1 MKLFA
6 SIDQGTSSTRT
17 IIFDKDLKTVD
28 SRQEAYELNFP
39 NSGWVEIDP
48 EVLRNSVMNTME
60 PLVDKYKDKLNS
72 ISITNQRE
80 STIIWNKKT
89 GNAIY
94 PIIVWQDRRT
104 EGYCNELK
112 RQGHESMIQNKTGL
126 VIDPYFSATKIKWIL
141 NNVKQAKV
149 LLKSNNLLFGTVD
162 TFLIWKLTK
171 GKQHLTEASNASR
184 TMLYNIN
191 NNKWDKE
198 ILKKLNIPQKILPEV
213 KNSADNFGK
222 TDKKITGVEISIS
235 AVLGDQQ
242 AAAFG
247 QTCFEK
253 GSIKST
259 YGTGAFVIM
268 NTGPKKINSKNK
280 LLTTICYRLNNKNTY
295 ALEGSIFIAGAG
307 VQWLRDKVKLIKK
320 APETEKISKS
330 SKVNDGVFVV
340 PAFSGMGA
348 PYWRPDARGV
358 ITGLTRDSDW
368 KSIVRAT
375 VESVGYQS
383 FDLFDSM
390 NKDGLKPKIVKV
402 DGGMVANNW
411 FTQFLADIINLK
423 VVRPKILET
432 TALGVAL
439 LAGLQIGEY
448 KSLNQIKNM
457 WKKDRVFS
465 PNIKKT
471 LRNELL
477 AGWKLAI
484 PGPPLRTLC
493 LLFERFHPRGTRSPA
508 RPPILRSLQLP
519 VLRLR
524 YGRFGFHL
532 RHSIPQHVPPL

>member
-1 MKLFA
+1 MKKFII
-6 SIDQGTSSTRT
+6 SIDQGTTSSRV
-17 IIFDKDLKTVD
+17 ILFDTKGNIVFV
-28 SRQEAYELNFP
+28 SQYEFKQYFP
-39 NSGWVEIDP
+39 KNGWVEHNPNEIWSTTLKALKQ
-48 EVLRNSVMNTME
+48 VIN
-60 PLVDKYKDKLNS
+60 KAKKLKGH
-72 ISITNQRE
+72 ILTIGITNQRE
-80 STIIWNKKT
+80 TTILWNKKT
-89 GNAIY
+89 GKPIYNA
-94 PIIVWQDRRT
+94 IVWQDRRT
-104 EGYCNELK
+104 QDYCKLLK
-112 RQGHESMIQNKTGL
+112 KKNYENLFRNKTGL
-126 VIDPYFSATKIKWIL
+126 FIDPYFSATKIKWIL
-141 NNVKQAKV
+141 DNVKISKK
-149 LLKSNNLLFGTVD
+149 LLSSNDLLFGTVD

-191 NNKWDKE
+191 NNKWDRE

-439 LAGLQIGEY
+439 LAGHQIGEY
-448 KSLNQIKNM
+448 KSLNQIKDM
-457 WKKDRVFS
+457 WKKDRIFK
-465 PNIKKT
+465 PKMKQNFRKD
-471 LRNELL
+471 LL
-477 AGWKLAI
+477 NGWKLAI
-484 PGPPLRTLC
+484 KKTL
-493 LLFERFHPRGTRSPA
+493 A
-508 RPPILRSLQLP
+508 
-519 VLRLR
+519 
-524 YGRFGFHL
+524 
-532 RHSIPQHVPPL
+532 

>member
-1 MKLFA
+1 LKKFII
-6 SIDQGTSSTRT
+6 SIDQGTTSSRV
-17 IIFDKDLKTVD
+17 ILFDTKGNIVFV
-28 SRQEAYELNFP
+28 SQYEFKQYFP
-39 NSGWVEIDP
+39 KNGWVEHNPNEIWSTT
-48 EVLRNSVMNTME
+48 LRALKQVIN
-60 PLVDKYKDKLNS
+60 KAKKLKGH
-72 ISITNQRE
+72 ILTIGITNQRE
-80 STIIWNKKT
+80 TTILWNKKT
-89 GNAIY
+89 GKPIYNA
-94 PIIVWQDRRT
+94 IVWQDRRT
-104 EGYCNELK
+104 QDYCKLLK
-112 RQGHESMIQNKTGL
+112 KKNYENSFRNKTGL
-126 VIDPYFSATKIKWIL
+126 FIDPYFSATKIKWIL
-141 NNVKQAKV
+141 DNVKISKK
-149 LLKSNNLLFGTVD
+149 LLSSNDLLFGTVD

-171 GKQHLTEASNASR
+171 GKQHLTEVSNASR

-198 ILKKLNIPQKILPEV
+198 ILKKLNIPKKILPEV

-268 NTGPKKINSKNK
+268 NTGTKKINSKNK

-330 SKVNDGVFVV
+330 SKINDGVFVV

-390 NKDGLKPKIVKV
+390 NKDGLKPRIVKV

-439 LAGLQIGEY
+439 LAGLQVGEY

-484 PGPPLRTLC
+484 KKTL
-493 LLFERFHPRGTRSPA
+493 A
-508 RPPILRSLQLP
+508 
-519 VLRLR
+519 
-524 YGRFGFHL
+524 
-532 RHSIPQHVPPL
+532 

>member
-1 MKLFA
+1 MKKFII
-6 SIDQGTSSTRT
+6 SIDQGTTSSRV
-17 IIFDKDLKTVD
+17 ILFDTKGNIVFV
-28 SRQEAYELNFP
+28 SQYEFKQYFP
-39 NSGWVEIDP
+39 KNGWVEHNPNEIWSTTLKALKQ
-48 EVLRNSVMNTME
+48 VIN
-60 PLVDKYKDKLNS
+60 KAKKLNGH
-72 ISITNQRE
+72 ILTIGITNQRE
-80 STIIWNKKT
+80 TTILWNKKT
-89 GNAIY
+89 GKPIYNA
-94 PIIVWQDRRT
+94 IVWQDRRT
-104 EGYCNELK
+104 QDYCKLLK
-112 RQGHESMIQNKTGL
+112 KKNYENLFRNKTGL
-126 VIDPYFSATKIKWIL
+126 FIDPYFSATKIKWIL
-141 NNVKQAKV
+141 DNVKISKK
-149 LLKSNNLLFGTVD
+149 LLNSNDLLFGTVD

-320 APETEKISKS
+320 APETEKISIS
-330 SKVNDGVFVV
+330 SKINDGVFVV

-439 LAGLQIGEY
+439 LAGYQIGEY

-457 WKKDRVFS
+457 WKKDRIFN
-465 PNIKKT
+465 PKMKQNFRKD
-471 LRNELL
+471 LL
-477 AGWKLAI
+477 NGWKLAI
-484 PGPPLRTLC
+484 KKTL
-493 LLFERFHPRGTRSPA
+493 A
-508 RPPILRSLQLP
+508 
-519 VLRLR
+519 
-524 YGRFGFHL
+524 
-532 RHSIPQHVPPL
+532 

>member
-1 MKLFA
+1 MTKFII
-6 SIDQGTSSTRT
+6 SIDQGTTSSRV
-17 IIFDKDLKTVD
+17 ILFDTKGNIVFV
-28 SRQEAYELNFP
+28 SQYEFKQYFP
-39 NSGWVEIDP
+39 KNGWVEHNPNEIWSTTLKALKQ
-48 EVLRNSVMNTME
+48 VIN
-60 PLVDKYKDKLNS
+60 KAKKLKGH
-72 ISITNQRE
+72 ILTIGITNQRE
-80 STIIWNKKT
+80 TTILWNKKT
-89 GNAIY
+89 GKPIYNA
-94 PIIVWQDRRT
+94 IVWQDRRT
-104 EGYCNELK
+104 QDYCKLLK
-112 RQGHESMIQNKTGL
+112 KKNYENLFRNKTGL
-126 VIDPYFSATKIKWIL
+126 FIDPYFSATKIKWIL
-141 NNVKQAKV
+141 DNVKISKK
-149 LLKSNNLLFGTVD
+149 LLSSNDLLFGTVD

-439 LAGLQIGEY
+439 LAGYQIGEY

-457 WKKDRVFS
+457 WKKDRIFK
-465 PNIKKT
+465 PKMKQNFRKD
-471 LRNELL
+471 LL
-477 AGWKLAI
+477 NGWKLAI
-484 PGPPLRTLC
+484 KKTL
-493 LLFERFHPRGTRSPA
+493 A
-508 RPPILRSLQLP
+508 
-519 VLRLR
+519 
-524 YGRFGFHL
+524 
-532 RHSIPQHVPPL
+532 